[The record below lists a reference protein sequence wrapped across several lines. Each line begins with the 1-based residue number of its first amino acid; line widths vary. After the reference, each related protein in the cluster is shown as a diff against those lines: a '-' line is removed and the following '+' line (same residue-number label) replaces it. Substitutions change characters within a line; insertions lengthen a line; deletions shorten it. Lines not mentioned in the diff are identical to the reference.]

1 MSNNL
6 KVMSYNFYC
15 RPRQIFWDNQV
26 VRAKL
31 LAKNLEE
38 WEEKNG
44 KIDVLLLQE
53 IFDNKANKV
62 IKKTL
67 KNIGFIFKSHRV
79 KKLFRIN
86 GGGLIYS
93 RHPICELDNYTFKK
107 AQIFNAAAAKGA
119 NYARILKGDKQFHLI
134 NVHLDSFDEEMRKS
148 QMINITK
155 FIKEKNIPEDESI
168 IIGGDYNI
176 DMYKEEINN
185 VDEVFDYEFA
195 DLKAENFT
203 QYTLHKS
210 NDWISRRITSK
221 NDPDSKSEL
230 LDFFIFSSEDIDE
243 TEMKVVKL
251 KQDQKAHD
259 IIYSSPFFFNILKPW
274 KSLKVDDL
282 SDHYAVCCDFKY

>member
-15 RPRQIFWDNQV
+15 RPRFMFWDNQV

-31 LAKNLEE
+31 LAKNICE

-79 KKLFRIN
+79 KKMFKTN

-107 AQIFNAAAAKGA
+107 AQIFNAPAAKGA
-119 NYARILKGDKQFHLI
+119 NYAKILKGNTHFHLI
-134 NVHLDSFDEEMRKS
+134 NVHFDSFSEEFRTI
-148 QMINITK
+148 QMTNLK
-155 FIKEKNIPEDESI
+155 NFIKEKNIPEDETI

-195 DLKAENFT
+195 ELKEEKFT
-203 QYTLHKS
+203 QYTIQKD
-210 NDWISRRITSK
+210 NDWISRRITSE
-221 NDPDSKSEL
+221 NDPDSKAEL
-230 LDFFIFSSEDIDE
+230 LDFFIFDSEDIDE
-243 TEMKVVKL
+243 AEMRVVKF
-251 KQDQKAHD
+251 KEDQKANAM
-259 IIYSSPFFFNILKPW
+259 IYSSPFFLNILKPW